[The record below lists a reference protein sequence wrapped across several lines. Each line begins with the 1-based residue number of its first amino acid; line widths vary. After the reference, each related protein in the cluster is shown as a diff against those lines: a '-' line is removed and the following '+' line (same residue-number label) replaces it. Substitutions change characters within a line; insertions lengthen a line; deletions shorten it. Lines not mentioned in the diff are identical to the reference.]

1 LTRHLGN
8 PIPSAAIFDKVA
20 AAFRK
25 SVARFAEDNHIPVV
39 RFCKT
44 DRKREF
50 MRPYLDRQARTG
62 RPGSPAPSGRRP
74 KRRRRCAEL
83 LLNATANRGE
93 GVFGK

>member
-1 LTRHLGN
+1 MTRHLGN
-8 PIPSAAIFDKVA
+8 PIPSPAIFDKVA

-44 DRKREF
+44 DRKREL

-74 KRRRRCAEL
+74 KRRAIAEL

>member
-1 LTRHLGN
+1 M
-8 PIPSAAIFDKVA
+8 
-20 AAFRK
+20 
-25 SVARFAEDNHIPVV
+25 ARFAEDNHIPVV

-44 DRKREF
+44 DRKGEF

-62 RPGSPAPSGRRP
+62 RPGSPAQAADVQNDGAV
-74 KRRRRCAEL
+74 AEL